1 VDKGELIVKLPK
13 QVRVSTAYLI
23 KMVGYWLINIHYI
36 TKEKGMFFPHLDML
50 NTLITNK
57 SKQTDKMTDRPSIQ
71 IVDKN
76 NNTYGNN

>member
-1 VDKGELIVKLPK
+1 
-13 QVRVSTAYLI
+13 
-23 KMVGYWLINIHYI
+23 
-36 TKEKGMFFPHLDML
+36 MFFPHLDML